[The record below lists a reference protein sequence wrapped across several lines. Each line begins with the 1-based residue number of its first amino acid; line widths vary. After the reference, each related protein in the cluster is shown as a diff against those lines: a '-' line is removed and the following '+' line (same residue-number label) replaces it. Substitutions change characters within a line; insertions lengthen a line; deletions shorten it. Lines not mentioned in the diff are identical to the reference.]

1 MSAVFDAA
9 WRAAAY
15 CLLPRV
21 ILLSLL
27 PLLLAAGITFALGW
41 FFWEA
46 ALASTRGALESWAL
60 LDMLLRW
67 IEELGGANLKAM
79 LVPLIIVFLASPV
92 VVVLSLLLVAVF
104 ITPAATRLV
113 VRRRFAGLEA
123 LRGAGWLYAGLR
135 SLGNTAIALVALVV
149 SLPLWLIP
157 PLFVVLP
164 PLIWGWLT
172 YRVLS
177 FDVLA
182 EYASGEERHAVLNE
196 HRWPLLAMGVAAGY
210 MGAAPSVLWAA
221 SAATV
226 IFAPFVLPLAVWLY
240 TVVFVFSA
248 LWFAHYAL
256 AALVKLR
263 GPGSLPPAAFDG
275 TVIPVQPKPSQPVAA
290 AALPEL

>member
-1 MSAVFDAA
+1 VSAVIDAA

-27 PLLLAAGITFALGW
+27 PLVLAAGITFGLGW

-46 ALASTRGALESWAL
+46 ALASLRGVLESWAL

-67 IEELGGANLKAM
+67 IEELGGTNLKAV
-79 LVPLIIVFLASPV
+79 LVPLIVVFLAAPV
-92 VVVLSLLLVAVF
+92 TVVLSLLLVAVF
-104 ITPAATRLV
+104 ITPAAARLV
-113 VRRRFAGLEA
+113 VARRFAGMQA
-123 LRGAGWLYAGLR
+123 LRGASWWHAGLY
-135 SLGNTAIALVALVV
+135 SLGHTALALIALVV
-149 SLPLWLIP
+149 SIPLWLIP
-157 PLFVVLP
+157 PLFLVLP

-177 FDVLA
+177 FDVIA
-182 EYASGEERHAVLNE
+182 ETASAEERRSLLRE
-196 HRWPLLAMGVAAGY
+196 HRGPLFAMGVAAGY
-210 MGAAPSVLWAA
+210 MGAAPSLLWAA

-226 IFAPFVLPLAVWLY
+226 IFAPIVLPLAVWLY

-248 LWFAHYAL
+248 LWFAHYLL
-256 AALVKLR
+256 AALAQQRAVASV
-263 GPGSLPPAAFDG
+263 PVPTAAASFQPAA
-275 TVIPVQPKPSQPVAA
+275 T